1 MGDQCELEGQ
11 SFKFWLHASSVWKSR
26 SFFSVIHWKW
36 RIDKLCCC
44 TNNVQQCIGYVL
56 ASPLHRKS
64 KYCNIKVLRRYAIHR
79 RAKRRYHGSGLTCLT
94 QVLNPHPFFDFIVN

>member
-26 SFFSVIHWKW
+26 SFFSVIHWRW

-44 TNNVQQCIGYVL
+44 TNNVQQCIGSVL

-64 KYCNIKVLRRYAIHR
+64 KYCN
-79 RAKRRYHGSGLTCLT
+79 SPTCQT
-94 QVLNPHPFFDFIVN
+94 PVSRVQVNLLNPSP